1 MAESLNSLDS
11 SLEDLL
17 TGYEGEFVT
26 EDSLLTALQ
35 DVERLGDMDIDLL
48 SGVDYP
54 LEDTSSFLSGSDFDQ
69 QCTDP
74 GLLLDELGS
83 ISPKLESPE
92 EQSPAPAATRSSV
105 IVHYGPSSPQQ
116 AGSSPHPAKALPC
129 NSPAATLAPSS
140 PPLMA
145 NSSPSPILVAGS
157 PPQRSPTALLAGPT
171 PALQVVTGPKLAL
184 ARQEGVT
191 SLRKEM
197 VTMGRQELVTTG
209 GRQEI
214 LARGGARQEVLTAA
228 GVPPRQELVT
238 APRQVFYTSGNRPAG
253 QTIHTLV
260 NTSNGPVL
268 TPVTVLG
275 TDSKVKTLLP
285 ADRIRPQPVQARPAA
300 AVTVDQMPVTY
311 VASDSIDDRFKGGV
325 RKSGHN
331 AIEKRYRSSI
341 NDRIIELKNIVAGD
355 DAKMNKSAILR
366 KTIEYIRFLQGQ
378 NVKLKTENLVLKSKF
393 SSKVKMEP
401 TTGSLS
407 PPYSNPSNSPQRQSM
422 DGMTE
427 PIDELAMTPESQQSA
442 GSPEPMLESLTTH
455 GMMDKSRLALCA
467 LLFTVVLANPLS
479 PLVLDSESV
488 YETEGSAVG
497 RTILGTE
504 ATTTIAQIIKSSS
517 SSLLLSVFNIFILI
531 AGLIKIFLHGEPQIS
546 KREAWSRYWRP
557 RKQADREMAEGK
569 GTEAGVHLK
578 EAAESLG
585 RRVPQSTLDCLASLL
600 WQLLV
605 FGLDK
610 VGVISLLRKLT
621 GAKHSIDREALWEA
635 AETYHRLHQV
645 ELCSPGGGGAL
656 YGLALALTSLNLARH
671 SLSRPRVQA
680 EIYLLLAARLRLSW
694 PRLPKL
700 LQRRALLA
708 ADRIADKSEV
718 DGELAWLV
726 GHHGRQF
733 FLNESWSLATEAD
746 ADCWGL
752 TSPPPALQPV
762 AQIVRAFRNS
772 CLQTA
777 LHTIN
782 CPTAGS
788 QLTEVLPTLA
798 AVSRSNQL
806 LGSLTGDRHDPVA
819 DWWTS
824 LLSCSAHWSL
834 DNVTNAEL
842 TFSDIDQLPALY
854 QECEDPSYVAVLAS
868 HTSHRAANKAVATN
882 NAVAVNGNFDGEKE
896 EVVDA
901 EGARRRSVARAFSLC
916 EQASE
921 FLEAAVRLHLHSGQ
935 AGDSAKKNLLVLC
948 LDWQLSSRTLLWEFE
963 KQHCGVRRATP
974 AALQGFQRDL
984 HCLRRLAELLPWL
997 HNRLFLHE
1005 ATMRLMAGAPPAK
1018 TQQLLER
1025 SCGRASHGGPGLVCG
1040 KERSLYSGE
1049 REHAEALV
1057 LACKHLPTEL
1067 LATPGE
1073 RAGMLTQAAAMLEG
1087 LGDKKR
1093 LAEVNVLIKQ
1103 VTSNCAA
1110 A

>member
-1 MAESLNSLDS
+1 MGPHKHCTI
-11 SLEDLL
+11 DLL

-54 LEDTSSFLSGSDFDQ
+54 LEDTSSFLSSSDFDQ

-74 GLLLDELGS
+74 GLLLDELGTL
-83 ISPKLESPE
+83 SPKLEKEE
-92 EQSPAPAATRSSV
+92 EQSPLPTATRSSV

-116 AGSSPHPAKALPC
+116 AGNSPLPAKALPC
-129 NSPAATLAPSS
+129 NSPAPTLAPTS

-145 NSSPSPILVAGS
+145 NSNPSPIQVAGS
-157 PPQRSPTALLAGPT
+157 PPQRSPTSLLAGPA

-197 VTMGRQELVTTG
+197 VTTVGRQEMATTTV

-214 LARGGARQEVLTAA
+214 LARGGKRQEVLASA
-228 GVPPRQELVT
+228 GAGAPRQEVVT

-285 ADRIRPQPVQARPAA
+285 ADRLRPQPVQARPAA

-393 SSKVKMEP
+393 NSKTKMEP

-407 PPYSNPSNSPQRQSM
+407 PPYSNPSNSPQRQSV

-479 PLVLDSESV
+479 PLVDDSDSV

-504 ATTTIAQIIKSSS
+504 ATTTIAQIIKSST
-517 SSLLLSVFNIFILI
+517 SSLLLSAFNIFILI

-557 RKQADREMAEGK
+557 RKQADREVAQGK
-569 GTEAGVHLK
+569 GAEAGVHLK

-585 RRVPQSTLDCLASLL
+585 RRPPQSTLDCLASLL

-605 FGLDK
+605 FCLDK
-610 VGVISLLRKLT
+610 MGVIPLLRKLT
-621 GAKHSIDREALWEA
+621 GSKQSIDREALWES

-645 ELCSPGGGGAL
+645 ELCSPGGGGAV

-708 ADRIADKSEV
+708 AANIADKSEV
-718 DGELAWLV
+718 DGELGWLV

-733 FLNESWSLATEAD
+733 FLNESWSLAEAD

-834 DNVTNAEL
+834 DNVTDAEL

-868 HTSHRAANKAVATN
+868 HTAHRAANKAVASNT
-882 NAVAVNGNFDGEKE
+882 VAISNFEREKE
-896 EVVDA
+896 VEED
-901 EGARRRSVARAFSLC
+901 GAGGKSKSATRAFNLC

-935 AGDSAKKNLLVLC
+935 ADDSAKKNLLVLC
-948 LDWQLSSRTLLWEFE
+948 LDWQLNSRTLLWEFD
-963 KQHCGVRRATP
+963 KQHCGIRRATP

-984 HCLRRLAELLPWL
+984 HCLRRLADLLPWL

-1025 SCGRASHGGPGLVCG
+1025 SCGRASPGGAGLVCG
-1040 KERSLYSGE
+1040 KERALYSGE

-1103 VTSNCAA
+1103 LTSNCAA

>member
-1 MAESLNSLDS
+1 MADSLNSLDS

-17 TGYEGEFVT
+17 TGYEGEFVS

-48 SGVDYP
+48 TGVDSYP
-54 LEDTSSFLSGSDFDQ
+54 LEDTSSSFLSSSDFDQ

-74 GLLLDELGS
+74 GLILDDLGR
-83 ISPKLESPE
+83 ISPKLED
-92 EQSPAPAATRSSV
+92 EQIPVPTPATRSSV

-116 AGSSPHPAKALPC
+116 TGTSP
-129 NSPAATLAPSS
+129 TLVPSS
-140 PPLMA
+140 PPPNTLVA
-145 NSSPSPILVAGS
+145 NNSPSPILVAGS
-157 PPQRSPTALLAGPT
+157 PPQRSPTTLLPGPA
-171 PALQVVTGPKLAL
+171 PALQVVTT
-184 ARQEGVT
+184 RQEMVT
-191 SLRKEM
+191 NLRKEM
-197 VTMGRQELVTTG
+197 VTV

-214 LARGGARQEVLTAA
+214 LTRGSRQEVLATK
-228 GVPPRQELVT
+228 VPPRQEVVT
-238 APRQVFYTSGNRPAG
+238 APRQVFYSSVNRPAG

-285 ADRIRPQPVQARPAA
+285 ADRRRPVQPVQARPVG
-300 AVTVDQMPVTY
+300 AVTVDKMPVTY
-311 VASDSIDDRFKGGV
+311 VASDSIDERFKGGV

-393 SSKVKMEP
+393 GSKSGQQIEP
-401 TTGSLS
+401 NAGSLS
-407 PPYSNPSNSPQRQSM
+407 PPYSNPSSSPQRQSL
-422 DGMTE
+422 DGLAE

-479 PLVLDSESV
+479 PLVDDTGSV
-488 YETEGSAVG
+488 YETEGSSVG

-504 ATTTIAQIIKSSS
+504 ATTTIAQIIKSST
-517 SSLLLSVFNIFILI
+517 SSLLLSAFNIFILI
-531 AGLIKIFLHGEPQIS
+531 AGLIKIFLHGEPQIA
-546 KREAWSRYWRP
+546 KREGWSRYWRP
-557 RKQADREMAEGK
+557 RKQADREVAQGKSAE
-569 GTEAGVHLK
+569 ARVHLK
-578 EAAESLG
+578 EAVESLG
-585 RRVPQSTLDCLASLL
+585 RRVPQSKLDCLASLL
-600 WQLLV
+600 WQLMV
-605 FGLDK
+605 FCLDK
-610 VGVISLLRKLT
+610 VGLIPLLRKLT
-621 GAKHSIDREALWEA
+621 GANQSLDREALWEA
-635 AETYHRLHQV
+635 AETFHRLHQV
-645 ELCSPGGGGAL
+645 ELCAPGGGGGV
-656 YGLALALTSLNLARH
+656 YGLSLALTALNLARH
-671 SLSRPRVQA
+671 SLTRPRVHA

-700 LQRRALLA
+700 LQRRCLLA
-708 ADRIADKSEV
+708 AARIADKSDV
-718 DGELAWLV
+718 DGELGWLV

-733 FLNESWSLATEAD
+733 FLNETWTLDSVEA
-746 ADCWGL
+746 CWGL

-772 CLQTA
+772 FLQSA

-834 DNVTNAEL
+834 DNATDAEL

-868 HTSHRAANKAVATN
+868 HTAHRAANKAIATN
-882 NAVAVNGNFDGEKE
+882 AIAINDFENAEMKE
-896 EVVDA
+896 EDA
-901 EGARRRSVARAFSLC
+901 NDKSKNASRAFSLC

-921 FLEAAVRLHLHSGQ
+921 FLEASVRLHLHSGQ
-935 AGDSAKKNLLVLC
+935 ASDSAKKNLLVLC

-963 KQHCGVRRATP
+963 KKHRGIRRATP
-974 AALQGFQRDL
+974 AALQGFQKDL

-1040 KERSLYSGE
+1040 KERALYSGE

-1093 LAEVNVLIKQ
+1093 LAEVNALIKQ

>member
-1 MAESLNSLDS
+1 
-11 SLEDLL
+11 
-17 TGYEGEFVT
+17 V
-26 EDSLLTALQ
+26 
-35 DVERLGDMDIDLL
+35 
-48 SGVDYP
+48 
-54 LEDTSSFLSGSDFDQ
+54 
-69 QCTDP
+69 
-74 GLLLDELGS
+74 
-83 ISPKLESPE
+83 
-92 EQSPAPAATRSSV
+92 
-105 IVHYGPSSPQQ
+105 
-116 AGSSPHPAKALPC
+116 
-129 NSPAATLAPSS
+129 
-140 PPLMA
+140 
-145 NSSPSPILVAGS
+145 
-157 PPQRSPTALLAGPT
+157 
-171 PALQVVTGPKLAL
+171 
-184 ARQEGVT
+184 
-191 SLRKEM
+191 
-197 VTMGRQELVTTG
+197 
-209 GRQEI
+209 
-214 LARGGARQEVLTAA
+214 
-228 GVPPRQELVT
+228 
-238 APRQVFYTSGNRPAG
+238 
-253 QTIHTLV
+253 
-260 NTSNGPVL
+260 
-268 TPVTVLG
+268 
-275 TDSKVKTLLP
+275 
-285 ADRIRPQPVQARPAA
+285 
-300 AVTVDQMPVTY
+300 
-311 VASDSIDDRFKGGV
+311 
-325 RKSGHN
+325 
-331 AIEKRYRSSI
+331 
-341 NDRIIELKNIVAGD
+341 
-355 DAKMNKSAILR
+355 
-366 KTIEYIRFLQGQ
+366 
-378 NVKLKTENLVLKSKF
+378 
-393 SSKVKMEP
+393 
-401 TTGSLS
+401 
-407 PPYSNPSNSPQRQSM
+407 
-422 DGMTE
+422 
-427 PIDELAMTPESQQSA
+427 
-442 GSPEPMLESLTTH
+442 
-455 GMMDKSRLALCA
+455 
-467 LLFTVVLANPLS
+467 
-479 PLVLDSESV
+479 
-488 YETEGSAVG
+488 
-497 RTILGTE
+497 
-504 ATTTIAQIIKSSS
+504 
-517 SSLLLSVFNIFILI
+517 
-531 AGLIKIFLHGEPQIS
+531 
-546 KREAWSRYWRP
+546 
-557 RKQADREMAEGK
+557 
-569 GTEAGVHLK
+569 
-578 EAAESLG
+578 
-585 RRVPQSTLDCLASLL
+585 
-600 WQLLV
+600 
-605 FGLDK
+605 
-610 VGVISLLRKLT
+610 
-621 GAKHSIDREALWEA
+621 
-635 AETYHRLHQV
+635 
-645 ELCSPGGGGAL
+645 

-708 ADRIADKSEV
+708 AAGIADKSEV

-733 FLNESWSLATEAD
+733 FLNESWSLATETD

-882 NAVAVNGNFDGEKE
+882 NAVAVSNFDKE
-896 EVVDA
+896 NEEVDA
-901 EGARRRSVARAFSLC
+901 EGARSKSATRAFSLC
-916 EQASE
+916 EQSSE

-948 LDWQLSSRTLLWEFE
+948 IDWQLSSRTLLWEFD
-963 KQHCGVRRATP
+963 KQHGGIRRATP

-984 HCLRRLAELLPWL
+984 HCLRRLADLLPWL

-1025 SCGRASHGGPGLVCG
+1025 SCGRASHGGAGLVCG
-1040 KERSLYSGE
+1040 KERALYSGE

-1093 LAEVNVLIKQ
+1093 LAEVNALIKQ